1 MGTLLLFERTPTHT
15 RTYRAFHYYSQ
26 ISKQTNKAN
35 RSDHLPPSCLPAQS
49 TSKTCTFIILDEVFA
64 DELRACLLSAPSTS
78 TPSASAV
85 ASEGTGVVES
95 TKVAPL
101 EPEKITY
108 A

>member
-1 MGTLLLFERTPTHT
+1 MCLQRLLQVNEPRRIRP
-15 RTYRAFHYYSQ
+15 
-26 ISKQTNKAN
+26 ISLMRGFLWAGF
-35 RSDHLPPSCLPAQS
+35 P
-49 TSKTCTFIILDEVFA
+49 KTCTFIILDEVFA